1 MAPQVSKF
9 APITEQVEKI
19 SCWKCG
25 KKFKK
30 QKYLNTHI
38 SYHHSF
44 PCQSCGTSI
53 LGSTCR
59 IHQRSTEESK
69 VQFVENGN
77 EGSQNELV
85 GTATEDPEIEI
96 IGVVS
101 DGKVY
106 EKIFPME
113 DEEVHEILDGLDHAT
128 PANNQVGHTHLNE
141 HHNNHVAPAYIQV
154 GLGHLNGHHNNHAN
168 LSHATPAHNQVG
180 LAHFNRHHHNHV
192 GQAPTNNHVGLPHA
206 APTDMYFDGKS
217 MQLKRKTGN

>member
-113 DEEVHEILDGLDHAT
+113 DKEVQEILDGLDHAT

-141 HHNNHVAPAYIQV
+141 HHNNHVAPAYSVVSIK
-154 GLGHLNGHHNNHAN
+154 GTGSLNYFEGFYH
-168 LSHATPAHNQVG
+168 PDC
-180 LAHFNRHHHNHV
+180 FFHV
-192 GQAPTNNHVGLPHA
+192 LNEIFFTTLFFFSC
-206 APTDMYFDGKS
+206 TK
-217 MQLKRKTGN
+217 

>member
-101 DGKVY
+101 DGKAY

-113 DEEVHEILDGLDHAT
+113 DEEVHEILDDLDYGT
-128 PANNQVGHTHLNE
+128 PAHNQVGHTHLK
-141 HHNNHVAPAYIQV
+141 
-154 GLGHLNGHHNNHAN
+154 GHHSNHAN
-168 LSHATPAHNQVG
+168 LPLATPAHNQFG
-180 LAHFNRHHHNHV
+180 LAHLNV
-192 GQAPTNNHVGLPHA
+192 GLPYATNNHVGLPHA
-206 APTDMYFDGKS
+206 AHANSGLHGGLSIPNGVHQMYFDGQS
-217 MQLKRKTGN
+217 MQLIPRVL

>member
-69 VQFVENGN
+69 VQFVENGK

-85 GTATEDPEIEI
+85 GTATEDSEIEF
-96 IGVVS
+96 IGAVS
-101 DGKVY
+101 GKEAV
-106 EKIFPME
+106 EKYFPMG
-113 DEEVHEILDGLDHAT
+113 DEEHQEDLDSIVGLANATFTNVGLDH
-128 PANNQVGHTHLNE
+128 LNT
-141 HHNNHVAPAYIQV
+141 NHF
-154 GLGHLNGHHNNHAN
+154 GN
-168 LSHATPAHNQVG
+168 G
-180 LAHFNRHHHNHV
+180 LAHVTHANSGPHGGYTIHNGVHQRLHEGFPV
-192 GQAPTNNHVGLPHA
+192 HNGGHL
-206 APTDMYFDGKS
+206 MYFDGQS
-217 MQLKRKTGN
+217 MQLSRKRKPEIDLGFPNDHKRPRGF